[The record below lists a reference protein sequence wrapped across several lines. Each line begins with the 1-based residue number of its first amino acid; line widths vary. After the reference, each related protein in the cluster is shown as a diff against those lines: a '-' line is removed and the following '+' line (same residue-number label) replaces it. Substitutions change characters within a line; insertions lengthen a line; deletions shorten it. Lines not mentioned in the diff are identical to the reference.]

1 MIEEQLKQLYK
12 ILFSTH
18 KVGKSVIITS
28 EEEFDSL
35 KDIFLKV
42 FTKGLTLPSLD
53 VYPYTASVPPI
64 DRAKERV
71 KTIRNLNSDTTFIL
85 TTIEGLLL
93 RTISKEIIYS
103 KPLTLRVGESVDLRE
118 LKEVVDRFGYE
129 RLDRVV
135 DYGEYAIKGS
145 VFEIFTSIYRFPIR
159 VITDFGEIKRIRAFD
174 PETSR
179 GREELNFVE
188 IYPPYENDFYRLFK
202 KGYEAVSFYELTEN
216 PTIFSLI
223 RIEDL
228 QEEYQRIY
236 DTISSLYS
244 SVSNNSDFL
253 SPQEVIGELPENIS
267 IPSVKLELFPMFI
280 DKDMLLPNYLV
291 LSGYISAKLSK
302 NKVFFISPSERYTK
316 KAGRVFSKYGISSFF
331 AGRVEDFDD
340 LRKMVDN
347 IQTEGK
353 VGILEGFNLPRG
365 VELDNV
371 TIITIS
377 ELFNREFVEY
387 DTDTVEISSDEL
399 RDIHFFTNI
408 KEGDYV
414 VHSSYGIGIF
424 RGLVEIKYFDSIKE
438 FAKIEF
444 DGGDSLYIPPEQ
456 FNLISKYIGSEE
468 PKLSKL
474 KSNTW
479 KNVKK
484 RVRDSILK
492 FSRDLL
498 RLKALRQ
505 VRKKSAFRLDY
516 DEYEM
521 LEDSFPYEETPDQI
535 RALEEIKSDLASQK
549 VMERVICGDV
559 GFGKT
564 EIAIRAAFLHILNGY
579 QVMVLVPTTILAEQH
594 YKTFTSRLS
603 PFGVKIGIISRL
615 RKESEIRRTI
625 EEISKGSIDLVIG
638 THALISGERVIDK
651 FKSLSLIVIDE
662 EHKFGV
668 EHKEEILKGRE
679 DVNVLMLSATPI
691 PRTLGMSMGNLR
703 DISIISTPPFGRKP
717 IKTFIVEWK
726 DEVIRDA
733 VEREI
738 KRGGQVLVVNDRI
751 EGLEKLKRSL
761 VNACNGLVGNDDICI
776 LHGQLGKIEIENVFF
791 DFVEGK
797 YRVMIS
803 TTISESGLDIPN
815 VNTVI
820 INNAHNFGLADL
832 HQIRGRVGRRDV
844 EGYAYFIYPS
854 KYLISELQ
862 MKRLSVIEE
871 HSDLGAGFRIALKDL
886 ELRGAGN
893 LLGKEQHGNI
903 NSVGYV
909 FYVRMLSDILNMIS
923 QEQDENEVIDYSDP
937 VLYFK
942 SGRIF
947 PEDLDIPTSEKMEI
961 MLKLNIAYTER
972 QLEYVLGEIQD
983 RYGNIPEGLYNLSE
997 IVRLRLYLKKFRIE
1011 EVYDKDEGILIR
1023 FSKTNLPDADR
1034 LFEIMMDGKYEVEMI
1049 PEDSNGIILK
1059 VSDEGLLNRI
1069 RKVQDFVKDIF
1080 NQKD

>member
-1 MIEEQLKQLYK
+1 MVERQLEQLYK
-12 ILFSTH
+12 ILFSTQDV
-18 KVGKSVIITS
+18 KRSVIVTK

-64 DRAKERV
+64 DKARERIE
-71 KTIRNLNSDTTFIL
+71 TIRNLNSEATFIL
-85 TTIEGLLL
+85 TTIKGLLL

-103 KPLTLRVGESVDLRE
+103 KPITLRVRESVDFKG
-118 LKEVVDRFGYE
+118 LKDLIDKFGYE
-129 RLDRVV
+129 KVDRVEE
-135 DYGEYAIKGS
+135 YGEYAIKGS
-145 VFEIFTSIYRFPIR
+145 VFEVFTSNYTLPVR
-159 VITDFGEIKRIRAFD
+159 VITDFDEIKHIRTFD

-179 GREELNFVE
+179 SREELNTVD
-188 IYPPYENDFYRLFK
+188 IYPPYENDFYYLFR
-202 KGYEAVSFYELTEN
+202 KGYEVVSFYEILEN
-216 PTIFSLI
+216 PNIFSLV
-223 RIEDL
+223 ELEEL
-228 QEEYQRIY
+228 QEEYQEICN
-236 DTISSLYS
+236 TIEELYS
-244 SVSNNSDFL
+244 SLKDNSDFL
-253 SPQEVIGELPENIS
+253 PPQEVIERLPNNIS
-267 IPSVKLELFPMFI
+267 TPDVRLELFPMFI
-280 DKDMLLPNYLV
+280 DKDMLLPNYPILASY
-291 LSGYISAKLSK
+291 LLAKLGK
-302 NKVFFISPSERYTK
+302 NRVFFVSPNERYTK
-316 KAGRVFSKYGISSFF
+316 KAERIFSRHGVPSIFLGRIQSF
-331 AGRVEDFDD
+331 ED
-340 LRKMVDN
+340 LRKAMDSAT
-347 IQTEGK
+347 TEGK

-365 VELDNV
+365 VELDAL
-371 TIITIS
+371 TIITIT

-387 DTDTVEISSDEL
+387 ETDTIEISSEEL
-399 RDIHFFTNI
+399 KDIHFFTNI

-424 RGLVEIKYFDSIKE
+424 RGLVEIKYFDSVKE

-474 KSNTW
+474 KSNNW
-479 KNVKK
+479 KDVKK
-484 RVRDSILK
+484 RVRESILK

-505 VRKKSAFRLDY
+505 VRKREPFKLDY
-516 DEYEM
+516 EEYEM

-535 RALEEIKSDLASQK
+535 RAMEEIKSDLASQK

-564 EIAIRAAFLHILNGY
+564 EIAIRSAFLHILNGY

-594 YKTFTSRLS
+594 YKTFTKRLS
-603 PFGVKIGIISRL
+603 PFGVKVGIISRL
-615 RKESEIRRTI
+615 RKESEVRRTV

-638 THALISGERVIDK
+638 THALIVGERVIDK
-651 FKSLSLIVIDE
+651 FKNLGLIVIDE

-703 DISIISTPPFGRKP
+703 DISVISTPPFGRKP

-738 KRGGQVLVVNDRI
+738 ERGGQVLVVNDRI
-751 EGLEKLKRSL
+751 EGLERLKKNL
-761 VNACNGLVGNDDICI
+761 MNACKGLISDDDICV
-776 LHGQLGKIEIENVFF
+776 LHGQLGRVEIENVFF

-797 YRVMIS
+797 YRVMVS

-820 INNAHNFGLADL
+820 INNAHCFGLADL

-909 FYVRMLSDILNMIS
+909 FYVRMLSDILNMMS
-923 QEQDENEVIDYSDP
+923 QGQDENGLMDYSDP

-947 PEDLDIPTSEKMEI
+947 PEDIDIPTSEKMEI

-972 QLEYVLGEIQD
+972 QLEYVLKEIQE

-1011 EVYDKDEGILIR
+1011 EVYDRDDGVFIR
-1023 FSKTNLPDADR
+1023 FSKNKLPDAEM
-1034 LFEIMMDGKYEVEMI
+1034 LFELMMDGKYEVEMI

-1059 VSDEGLLNRI
+1059 VSDEDLLSRI
-1069 RKVQDFVKDIF
+1069 RKVQDFVRDIF
-1080 NQKD
+1080 GQEG